1 MVGARNP
8 AIDKTYECTKIPNIR
23 GTQVWP
29 FTNRGHQACFRH
41 GAASCVPHNV
51 MFDRVA
57 AEFGLDPTEVA
68 LKNDGCQGHDW
79 DWITQ
84 YQKENGFPQRHSLKE
99 VIEMGK
105 KAIDWDRKWHAPG
118 ARKLANGRMHGMGF
132 TSVNEWHWGAG
143 MMSFVSNSY
152 ACLMLRDGKVTI
164 VGLRCDMGID
174 TESGYRHCVAAELGM
189 KYDDVLIQEQRSD
202 NSAYCLAQPA
212 GSSGTVN
219 ATPQLVL
226 AARELKKQI
235 LERAATCPCPD
246 S

>member
-1 MVGARNP
+1 MMKAASIAAGMKPGSTTAKWELKKDGTITAYHWHMAGARNP
-8 AIDKTYECTKIPNIR
+8 AVDKTYECTKIPNIR

-143 MMSFVSNSY
+143 MMSFVSIP
-152 ACLMLRDGKVTI
+152 L
-164 VGLRCDMGID
+164 
-174 TESGYRHCVAAELGM
+174 
-189 KYDDVLIQEQRSD
+189 
-202 NSAYCLAQPA
+202 PA
-212 GSSGTVN
+212 
-219 ATPQLVL
+219 
-226 AARELKKQI
+226 
-235 LERAATCPCPD
+235 
-246 S
+246 